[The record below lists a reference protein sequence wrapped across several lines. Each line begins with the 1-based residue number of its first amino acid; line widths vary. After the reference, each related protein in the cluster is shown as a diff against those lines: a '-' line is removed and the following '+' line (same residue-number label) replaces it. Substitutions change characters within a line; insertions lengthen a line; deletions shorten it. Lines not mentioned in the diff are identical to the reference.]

1 MSSASQRSVR
11 NPNGVKMKVDLAE
24 VERAFVKGFISI
36 EDFVKIQVENFG
48 KKKTRQ
54 ILRRNLGIRP
64 GSPEDLVI
72 KRLTS

>member
-1 MSSASQRSVR
+1 
-11 NPNGVKMKVDLAE
+11 MKVDLAE